1 MKSLRTWEEQQLKEH
16 QARLQL
22 VSFAELVAPII
33 VKAKPISNDD
43 FKILLESA
51 RVSPDY
57 QDSILLN
64 DLVIKLGVE
73 LYN

>member
-1 MKSLRTWEEQQLKEH
+1 MKLRTWQQQQLAEH
-16 QARLQL
+16 RARLQL

-33 VKAKPISNDD
+33 VKSQPIRYDD

-51 RVSPDY
+51 RVSKDFK
-57 QDSILLN
+57 DSLLLN

-73 LYN
+73 VLQ